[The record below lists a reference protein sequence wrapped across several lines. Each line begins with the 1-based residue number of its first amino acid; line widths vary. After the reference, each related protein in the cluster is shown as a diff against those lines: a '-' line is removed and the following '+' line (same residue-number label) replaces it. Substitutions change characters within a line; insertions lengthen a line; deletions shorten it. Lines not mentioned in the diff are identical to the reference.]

1 MSTAHLAMKI
11 PTPKGNIFSF
21 WGDQYGAR
29 HFYMTSL
36 RQDVGPVMV
45 VEVPIEAVSDHIP
58 EVRGKPHEDVKTV
71 ELIEGPLPFVN
82 EKGWRKPY

>member
-1 MSTAHLAMKI
+1 
-11 PTPKGNIFSF
+11 
-21 WGDQYGAR
+21 
-29 HFYMTSL
+29 MTSL

-71 ELIEGPLPFVN
+71 ELIEGSPSKTTKVGGNLTSDQEDELVT
-82 EKGWRKPY
+82 